1 MHDLGGQM
9 SDRVL
14 GDVGTK
20 KLFENDRVVV
30 WEMRLAPGEKEQ
42 IHRHD
47 RDYVMIQITGDRV
60 AADFEPES
68 AGTWATFAG
77 QRLEGDVAN
86 GTVLFAE
93 RGGVEAAINVGDEP
107 FYEII
112 VELKD

>member
-1 MHDLGGQM
+1 M

-14 GDVGTK
+14 GEVGTK

-47 RDYVMIQITGDRV
+47 RDYVMIQISGDRV

-68 AGTWATFAG
+68 QGTWATFAG

-86 GTVLFAE
+86 GNVLFAE
-93 RGGVEAAINVGDEP
+93 KGGVEAAVNVGDEE

-112 VELKD
+112 VEFKD